1 MDDVMIRFWQERDI
15 PDLQKIFTVSFADPP
30 EIAEAFHRIFLK
42 APETCTLA
50 AVPEKER
57 PEGRPVA
64 AAYCIPGATL
74 HLPERRIESV
84 YLYAFG
90 CLPEWR
96 GRGIAKQVYTAV
108 FEESKRRAPVSC
120 IIPATDGLLQAY
132 NRTGFT
138 FVPLGRIR
146 TAEVSGA
153 EARKAEALTA
163 ERIPWQE
170 YARRREEWLRG
181 CPHAEYPESHFRLM
195 EAYGNIL
202 LAMDGA
208 VAAVIPLED
217 RCVVSELL
225 CRGADPARALAGIAG
240 ACPAERY
247 TVRTPVFFPGS
258 GEIRPFAYYHGEAEY
273 AGVTEDF
280 WYPFGLE

>member
-1 MDDVMIRFWQERDI
+1 MDEMTIRFWQERDI

-64 AAYCIPGATL
+64 AAYCLPGATL
-74 HLPERRIESV
+74 RLGGRRIESV

-108 FEESKRRAPVSC
+108 FEESKRQAPVSC

-153 EARKAEALTA
+153 EARKAEALRA
-163 ERIPWQE
+163 ERIPWEE
-170 YARRREEWLRG
+170 YARRREEWLDEY
-181 CPHAEYPESHFRLM
+181 PHAEYPENYYRLM
-195 EAYGNIL
+195 EAYGYTAL
-202 LAMDGA
+202 GMDGA
-208 VAAVIPLED
+208 MAAVIPVEGL
-217 RCVVSELL
+217 CIVGELL

-240 ACPAERY
+240 ACPAEQY

-258 GEIRPFAYYHGEAEY
+258 GEIRPYACCHGEAEN
-273 AGVTEDF
+273 AKMPEDF